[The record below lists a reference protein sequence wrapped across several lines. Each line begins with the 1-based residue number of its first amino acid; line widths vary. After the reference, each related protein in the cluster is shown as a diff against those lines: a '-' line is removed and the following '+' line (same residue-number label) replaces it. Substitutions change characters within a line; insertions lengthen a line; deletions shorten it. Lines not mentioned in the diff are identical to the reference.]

1 MARVAHEMAIESS
14 RVRADVVE
22 VQEFSHLAQAYRVRG
37 VPKTVINDRVQFT
50 GAVTEEA
57 FLQKVLQAAGEEE
70 IEDDPQEQISEQTT
84 PIS

>member
-1 MARVAHEMAIESS
+1 MARVAHEMAIESP
-14 RVRADVVE
+14 RVLADVVE
-22 VQEFSHLAQAYRVRG
+22 VQEFPHLAQAYRVMG

-57 FLQKVLQAAGEEE
+57 FLEKVLQAVGEKE
-70 IEDDPQEQISEQTT
+70 IEDNGQEQISEQTT

>member
-1 MARVAHEMAIESS
+1 MARVAHEMAIESP
-14 RVRADVVE
+14 RVLADVVE
-22 VQEFSHLAQAYRVRG
+22 VQEFPHLAQAYRVMG

-57 FLQKVLQAAGEEE
+57 FLEKVLQAVGEKE
-70 IEDDPQEQISEQTT
+70 IEDDGQEQISEQTT

>member
-1 MARVAHEMAIESS
+1 MARVAHEMAIESP
-14 RVRADVVE
+14 RVLADVVE
-22 VQEFSHLAQAYRVRG
+22 VQEFPHLAQAYRVRG

-57 FLQKVLQAAGEEE
+57 FLEKVLQAVGEKE
-70 IEDDPQEQISEQTT
+70 IEDNGQEQISEQTT